1 MRVSRRSAP
10 QPHGSPPITDSHG
23 SLRSQAVGY
32 PCCVFGRA
40 NRTDAVRLCASGEEL
55 TSLTRTRECAR
66 ANAHV
71 CAKALQIHRTRK
83 AYMCASGEGLNSQQM
98 RSLARA
104 TFLVYSASPSQRSA
118 SSPHARARASRFSIQ
133 SSNLL
138 CSRPVRQRGRCKG
151 VAIGT
156 AGRGDRLRGV
166 RSSMREL
173 LGKPPHGS
181 ACFGVAS
188 GLSSAVPLFTRRSVE
203 GCFTSLAPPDEV
215 SARQAPKKSG
225 GFSRRMMPISA
236 NTRTFANSRFAF
248 AAAGSCGEGTSGS
261 ATSAHGS
268 ARRRGDARSR
278 DALRACI
285 ASSRVK
291 WQHCGAPRKSSVRR
305 SSHSAR
311 AAHAP
316 FASIMRHAR
325 CITTATGEGLK
336 SLLQCATRATSCP

>member
-40 NRTDAVRLCASGEEL
+40 KRTDAVRLCASGEEL

-71 CAKALQIHRTRK
+71 CAKASLIHRMRK

-104 TFLVYSASPSQRSA
+104 PFLVHSGSPSQQSA

-138 CSRPVRQRGRCKG
+138 CNRPVRQRGRRKG

-188 GLSSAVPLFTRRSVE
+188 GLSSAAPLFARRSAE
-203 GCFTSLAPPDEV
+203 ECFTSLAPPVEV
-215 SARQAPKKSG
+215 PARQAPKKSG
-225 GFSRRMMPISA
+225 GFSRRTSA
-236 NTRTFANSRFAF
+236 VSAKMCTAANSRLVF
-248 AAAGSCGEGTSGS
+248 AAA
-261 ATSAHGS
+261 
-268 ARRRGDARSR
+268 
-278 DALRACI
+278 
-285 ASSRVK
+285 
-291 WQHCGAPRKSSVRR
+291 
-305 SSHSAR
+305 
-311 AAHAP
+311 
-316 FASIMRHAR
+316 
-325 CITTATGEGLK
+325 
-336 SLLQCATRATSCP
+336 